1 VEGRAALTKET
12 RRVRAWIADD
22 SRTTEIGGLLVAA
35 GAFVAFYWY
44 AGFPIYN
51 NATWL
56 DPWYYT
62 GLFINF
68 HFLHST
74 FSTAYYVTRLPWLI
88 PGRAIFAIFSP
99 TPAYLV
105 LHLVTGVAAVAAVYL
120 LVRRYLGRLPAFAT
134 AAAVASSPL
143 AYHAL
148 YRDYVNAGEL
158 TYFYIGMFFGLGA
171 RAGRRPRVAMAGAG
185 FFLSA
190 AFATHF
196 LSALFA
202 AGLVVPYVLLFRPNP
217 QALARDAGAF
227 ITGCVALF
235 FGCGVYSAAVGGPFN
250 FLHAALQDAGQLNL
264 AGYKRHGVSWVLS
277 DPWML
282 VPVLAVAVIVVLLV
296 RGRSDTTSSARA
308 FAWAIGAYTVV
319 MSVAVVIW
327 EVLLGGVLF
336 EWLDYFEL
344 FFSIAVIPAIGVA
357 AGLLIRGGEKWGLRG
372 TGAVATAGLVA
383 GFVVPT
389 LAIFRFGWTWRV
401 SRAAFVP
408 SVILICITVLAV
420 AASTFARRQKLFRS
434 VAAVVC
440 STAFGLSV
448 AYPVAASTDVG
459 TNINL
464 TRTINRIDTGTFHV
478 GIDWV
483 RWMQSQGLQDP
494 HMDTW
499 YDQRTSP
506 EFPGLA
512 SFYFYGYI
520 LLDANMPNVTP
531 AFREMWKQRDPSE
544 VVLLCKSPS
553 CEGAQAALVRAGYA
567 VHLRASHLFV
577 SGPVHLW
584 VRVLAVGAA

>member
-1 VEGRAALTKET
+1 MERRAPLGTEA
-12 RRVRAWIADD
+12 RRVGA
-22 SRTTEIGGLLVAA
+22 EIGGLLVAA
-35 GAFVAFYWY
+35 AAFIAFYWY

-62 GLFINF
+62 GLFVNF

-105 LHLVTGVAAVAAVYL
+105 LHLVTGVAAVAAIYL
-120 LVRRYLGRLPAFAT
+120 LVRRYLGRLPAFAS

-185 FFLSA
+185 FFLTA

-196 LSALFA
+196 LSAMFT
-202 AGLVVPYVLLFRPNP
+202 AGLVVPYFLLFRPNRP
-217 QALARDAGAF
+217 SLIRDAVAF
-227 ITGCVALF
+227 VVGSVALL
-235 FGCGVYSAAVGGPFN
+235 FGCAVYSVAVGGRFD
-250 FLHAALQDAGQLNL
+250 FLHAALGATGQLNL
-264 AGYKRHGVSWVLS
+264 AGYKRHGVSWVLAE
-277 DPWML
+277 PWIL
-282 VPVLAVAVIVVLLV
+282 VPVFVVVVLVVLLV
-296 RGRSDTTSSARA
+296 RGRADTTSSARA

-319 MSVAVVIW
+319 MSVAVVVW
-327 EVLLGGVLF
+327 EVFLGGVLF
-336 EWLDYFEL
+336 EWVDYFEL
-344 FFSIAVIPAIGVA
+344 FFSIAVLPAIGIA
-357 AGLLIRGGEKWGLRG
+357 AGLLIRWGQKRSLRG
-372 TGAVATAGLVA
+372 TGAVATVGLVA
-383 GFVVPT
+383 GFVVPV

-401 SRAAFVP
+401 YRPAFVP
-408 SVILICITVLAV
+408 SVILLALTVLAV
-420 AASTFARRQKLFRS
+420 AASAFVGRQKLYRS
-434 VAAVVC
+434 VAAVIC

-448 AYPVAASTDVG
+448 AYPVAASMDVDS
-459 TNINL
+459 NVNL
-464 TRTINRIDTGTFHV
+464 ARSNNRIDTGTFKV
-478 GIDWV
+478 GIAWV
-483 RWMQSQGLQDP
+483 RWMESQGLQDT

-506 EFPGLA
+506 NFPGLA
-512 SFYFYGYI
+512 SFYFYGFV

-531 AFREMWKQRDPSE
+531 EFRAMWKKRDPKE
-544 VVLLCKSPS
+544 VVLLCKSAD
-553 CEGAQAALVRAGYA
+553 CEGAEGALVRAGYA
-567 VHLRASHLFV
+567 VHLRAARLFT